1 MITKTLLHIAIG
13 YLLFC
18 AILYLLQDKMLF
30 VPTKNLEALPSDAGL
45 QYQDVFFTSSD
56 NTELHAWY
64 IPSDKKR
71 AVVLLSHGNGGNI
84 SHRIEKLSMLHALNL
99 DVFIY
104 DYRGYG
110 KSSGTPTESGIYL
123 DAMAAWDYITKSK
136 GIKPEEIVL
145 YGESLG
151 SAVSIELASN
161 VPVAAII
168 IEGGFT
174 SLRELAQRLLPYVPA
189 RYLCRYDFDSLSKVK
204 GLMYPKLF
212 IHSIDDEIVP
222 FTMGKRL
229 FVEAPGPKGF
239 LQLSGGHNDGFYI
252 SKHIYMEGIKAFLAD
267 IFEHK

>member
-136 GIKPEEIVL
+136 GIKP
-145 YGESLG
+145 
-151 SAVSIELASN
+151 
-161 VPVAAII
+161 
-168 IEGGFT
+168 
-174 SLRELAQRLLPYVPA
+174 
-189 RYLCRYDFDSLSKVK
+189 
-204 GLMYPKLF
+204 
-212 IHSIDDEIVP
+212 
-222 FTMGKRL
+222 
-229 FVEAPGPKGF
+229 
-239 LQLSGGHNDGFYI
+239 
-252 SKHIYMEGIKAFLAD
+252 
-267 IFEHK
+267 